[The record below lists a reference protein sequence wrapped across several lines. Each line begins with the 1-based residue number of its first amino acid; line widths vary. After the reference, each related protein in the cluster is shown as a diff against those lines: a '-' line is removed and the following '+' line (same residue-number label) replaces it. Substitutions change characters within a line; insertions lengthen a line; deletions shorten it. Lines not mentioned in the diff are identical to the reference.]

1 MNAAFSQLEISR
13 RIKITW
19 PLSNDATEF
28 EVEGK
33 FKLFTN
39 FFLFSARS
47 NYIWLNKIFA

>member
-19 PLSNDATEF
+19 PLSNDAAEL

-39 FFLFSARS
+39 FFLFSARL
-47 NYIWLNKIFA
+47 NYIWLNKIFG